1 MYKGTTPT
9 FTFTLPETVDLEQA
23 TNVYVT
29 FARGD
34 GTDFLRKTGQDLA
47 IEANTVSVYL
57 SQQETLAFPK
67 TARIQI
73 NWTYAEGGLT
83 KRACSE
89 IKTIQ
94 LKDNLERE
102 VLA

>member
-34 GTDFLRKTGQDLA
+34 GSDFLRKTGQDLTV
-47 IEANTVSVYL
+47 EDNTVSVYL
-57 SQQETLAFPK
+57 SQEETLAFPR
-67 TARIQI
+67 TAMIQV

-89 IKTIQ
+89 IKKIQ

>member
-9 FTFTLPETVDLEQA
+9 FTFTLPETVDLGDA

-29 FARGD
+29 FAKGD
-34 GTDFLRKTGQDLA
+34 GTDFLRKTGQDLT
-47 IEANTVSVYL
+47 IDENTVSVYL
-57 SQQETLAFPK
+57 TQQETLAFPR
-67 TARIQI
+67 TAMIQI
-73 NWTYAEGGLT
+73 NWTYVEGTLT

-89 IKTIQ
+89 VKKIQ